1 MSMSDERAVE
11 FGQFSQPGS
20 MQPQM
25 ELVGYYEPP
34 QIAELTRQGRLLVVA
49 DGVGGAASGEAAGRY
64 AVQKILHDFYH
75 SREPDLEKRLLE
87 VIRQANKAILERN
100 SRYPDRRAI
109 ATTLLAALIH
119 QNKLLVANV
128 GDGRAYVVWDQDIEH
143 LTGEN
148 SSPQR
153 LARETE
159 TDSASPPKEATPAE
173 ASTGEVESG
182 SPNPAQGE
190 LEPTS
195 TEEKEASS
203 PDLSEG
209 GTFAKTSA
217 EEAKSRLLAEKGSP
231 HLSLINLSPTQPS
244 NPPSFHPSTPP
255 FLPAL
260 GLAEQVEIDLFSRR
274 LFPGDMV
281 ILCSGGLTG
290 YATEAEIAQI
300 VTQDPAE
307 LASRRLAE
315 MAAKRG
321 SRDTLSVSVTR
332 VLVKP
337 ITQAAPTRQALPL
350 APDWEALTKTSTK
363 PLPPLVSQPP
373 GRSQYETRRRWPMVA
388 AVIAALILFSL
399 IGFLAGGYWLAPESA
414 SLEPAL
420 RNGEG
425 SALSQEDTAPGGVSG
440 ETSPISTSQNQ
451 SVTQTQPTLTPAGAL
466 VAESNSPLPT
476 PTESTSL
483 QAGDV
488 ITPTPSRP
496 RPTPVPT
503 IALPPGCTNKARF
516 AGDVTVKDG
525 TQFAPGE
532 PFDKV
537 WSVTNYGTCPWGGG
551 YTVHFVNGDLMGAN
565 EEVLAP
571 FVEPESTG
579 AITVSMVAPDLPGIY
594 RGNWQMVGLD
604 GEPFGPDLYL
614 EIEVVPGILR
624 LDETKLTMLYD
635 FVANAAQATWSAGGT
650 AYTVVEAPVDRN
662 LVIPDPQGIVVIGP
676 AELRGDTESPGNVLM
691 THPHLELGF
700 IEGTYP
706 VTTPLQPTDA
716 LIGSLGLP
724 KAAAI
729 NDDGV
734 TFEVSFK
741 PTNGPDQLLFSK
753 SVKYEDSPVT
763 VRQALTTI
771 QPNQTGAFIL
781 RVKGGDSLSYD
792 WATWIDLRLVRP

>member
-1 MSMSDERAVE
+1 MSDERAVE

-25 ELVGYYEPP
+25 ELVGYYEPT

-49 DGVGGAASGEAAGRY
+49 DGIGGAASGEVAGRY

-153 LARETE
+153 LARETGAN
-159 TDSASPPKEATPAE
+159 SASPAQEDTPAE
-173 ASTGEVESG
+173 ASTGAVESG
-182 SPNPAQGE
+182 SPDSAPGE
-190 LEPTS
+190 LEQTS
-195 TEEKEASS
+195 TEEKESSS
-203 PDLSEG
+203 PDLSEE
-209 GTFAKTSA
+209 GTLAKTSA
-217 EEAKSRLLAEKGSP
+217 EEAKSRLLAEKGAP
-231 HLSLINLSPTQPS
+231 VLSLTTLPPASSPRLLASP
-244 NPPSFHPSTPP
+244 
-255 FLPAL
+255 LPAL
-260 GLAEQVEIDLFSRR
+260 GLAEQVEINLFSRR

-281 ILCSGGLTG
+281 VLCSGGLSG
-290 YATEAEIAQI
+290 YTTEAEIAQI

-315 MAAKRG
+315 LAAKRG
-321 SRDTLSVSVTR
+321 SRDTLSVNVTK
-332 VLVKP
+332 VLAKP
-337 ITQAAPTRQALPL
+337 ITQAAPTRQALPV
-350 APDWEALTKTSTK
+350 APDWEGLSKTSTR
-363 PLPPLVSQPP
+363 PLPPIVSQPP
-373 GRSQYETRRRWPMVA
+373 GRSQYETRRRWPIVA
-388 AVIAALILFSL
+388 AAIAALVLFSL
-399 IGFLAGGYWLAPESA
+399 IGFLAGGYWLAPEST
-414 SLEPAL
+414 SLEPTL
-420 RNGEG
+420 RNGEEQG
-425 SALSQEDTAPGGVSG
+425 LSQEDAAQGGVNG
-440 ETSPISTSQNQ
+440 ETSPIPTAQNQ
-451 SVTQTQPTLTPAGAL
+451 GITQTQPTLTPAGTL

-488 ITPTPSRP
+488 ITPTPSRL
-496 RPTPVPT
+496 RPTPAPT

-532 PFDKV
+532 LFDKV

-551 YTVHFVNGDLMGAN
+551 YTVHFVEGDLMGAS
-565 EEVLAP
+565 EEVPAP

-614 EIEVVPGILR
+614 EVEVVPGILR
-624 LDETKLTMLYD
+624 LDETELTTLYD
-635 FVANAAQATWSAGGT
+635 FVANAAQATWSADGT

-706 VTTPLQPTDA
+706 ITLPLQPTDA

-741 PTNGPDQLLFSK
+741 PANGPDQLLFSK